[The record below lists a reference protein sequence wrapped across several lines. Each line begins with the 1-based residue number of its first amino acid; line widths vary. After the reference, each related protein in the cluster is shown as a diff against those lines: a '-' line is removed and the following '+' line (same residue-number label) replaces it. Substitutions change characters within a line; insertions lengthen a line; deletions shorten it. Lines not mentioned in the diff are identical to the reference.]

1 MKWFLNLKITK
12 KLIVAFLGVAVIAG
26 LVGVVGIFNLFN
38 LAQQDMELY
47 EYYAVPMGQMGD
59 IREEYQK
66 SRVSFRDAINSKDA
80 KSQVEKIKQFND
92 SISQMKA
99 VSSEIGKTLVS
110 DEGRKLYK
118 TLDGALGKYE
128 SYANKLLPMFQAG
141 QIEQVNELMQTEGVG
156 LAATIEETLDQLSTM
171 KINLAKQKA
180 ITNKLDASRTTIFMI
195 TIVAAG
201 VLIAMALGMYIAR
214 VISRPINELAIAA
227 DKLAVGDVNVNI
239 TATTKDEIGSLMESF
254 VKMVNS
260 IRDQA
265 FVVEKIA
272 AGDMTVE
279 VKVRSDNDLLGK
291 KLREMVTTNSQILS
305 NINHSAEQ
313 VAAGAEQIAASGEA
327 LSQGSTEQAS
337 AIEEITASMTQ
348 VAAQTTQNAV
358 NANQANELS
367 ISAKDQAVEGNT
379 KMQEMVTAMTEIN
392 ESSVNISKIIKVI
405 DEIAFQ
411 TNILALNAAVEAAR
425 AGQHGKG
432 FAVVAEEVRNLAA
445 RSASAAKETTAMIEG
460 AIKKV
465 GNGTQ
470 IANDTAKALSGIVAG
485 VAKAAVLVE
494 DIAASSNEQAT
505 AISQINQAIAQVSQ
519 VVQTNSATAEES
531 AAASEELSTQAIA
544 LHGNVSQFKLKK
556 VSHQFQGS
564 EALSPDMLKA
574 IEDMIYKNK
583 PEALSNS
590 KTKILLDDKE
600 FGKY

>member
-12 KLIVAFLGVAVIAG
+12 KLIVAFLTVAVIAG
-26 LVGVVGIFNLFN
+26 LVGCIGILNLSN
-38 LAQQDMELY
+38 LSQQDMELY

-66 SRVSFRDAINSKDA
+66 SRVSVRDAINSKDA
-80 KSQVEKIKQFND
+80 KSQVEKMKQFND
-92 SISQMKA
+92 SINQMKA
-99 VSSEIGKTLVS
+99 ASNEIGKTLVS
-110 DEGRKLYK
+110 DEGRNLHKNLNNS
-118 TLDGALGKYE
+118 LEKYE
-128 SYANKLLPMFQAG
+128 SYAKKLLPMFQAG
-141 QIEQVNELMQTEGVG
+141 QIDQVNELMQTEGVG
-156 LAATIEETLDQLSTM
+156 LAASIEETLDQLSTM

-180 ITNKLDASRTTIFMI
+180 VTNKSDASRTISFMI
-195 TIVAAG
+195 IIVAAA
-201 VLIAMALGMYIAR
+201 VVIAMGLGMYISR
-214 VISRPINELAIAA
+214 VISQPINELAIAA
-227 DKLAVGDVNVNI
+227 DKLALGDVNVTI
-239 TATTKDEIGSLMESF
+239 TAKTKDEIGRLMESF
-254 VKMVNS
+254 AKMINS

-279 VKVRSDNDLLGK
+279 VKVRSDNDLLGQ
-291 KLREMVTTNSQILS
+291 KLREMVTSNNQILS

-313 VAAGAEQIAASGEA
+313 VAAGAEQIAASGEV

-348 VAAQTTQNAV
+348 VATQTTQNAV
-358 NANQANELS
+358 NANQANQLS
-367 ISAKDQAVEGNT
+367 ISAKEQAVEGNT
-379 KMQEMVTAMTEIN
+379 KMQDMVTAMTEIN
-392 ESSVNISKIIKVI
+392 ESSVSISKIIKVI

-470 IANDTAKALSGIVAG
+470 IANDTAKALSGIVDE
-485 VAKAAVLVE
+485 VAKAAVLIE

-531 AAASEELSTQAIA
+531 ASASEELSTQAIA
-544 LHGNVSQFKLKK
+544 LHGNVSRFKLKEISQQ
-556 VSHQFQGS
+556 VHGVES
-564 EALSPDMLKA
+564 LSPDMLKA
-574 IEDMIYKNK
+574 IEDMIQTNK
-583 PEALSNS
+583 PAALSNS
-590 KTKILLDDKE
+590 KTKIFLDDKE